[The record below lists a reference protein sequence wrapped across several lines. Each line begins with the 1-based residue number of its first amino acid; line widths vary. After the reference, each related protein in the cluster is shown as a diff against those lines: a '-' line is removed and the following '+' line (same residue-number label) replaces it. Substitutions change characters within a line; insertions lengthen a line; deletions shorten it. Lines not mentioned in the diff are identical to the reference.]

1 MRVSQ
6 QDNLTRSTTKRDIII
21 MERDEALAEL
31 AALKQKIDEK
41 QEKLTLLEQ
50 ENSNS
55 KDLSEELQDMRHHA
69 RV

>member
-1 MRVSQ
+1 
-6 QDNLTRSTTKRDIII
+6 